1 MNKLKSFVAVATCT
15 ILISLSAD
23 TALAATY
30 KVAPKDSLYTISQL
44 FNTTTDKLVANNSLK
59 TTEIYPGQKLDVP
72 SKKCTLKKG
81 DTLSKIAKKYN
92 VSVKTIKQANH
103 LTSSKIIIGKTLLI
117 PAAQADSASK
127 PAANPSTPVSSSS
140 KAVIHYTA
148 SEVDLLARLITAEA
162 DGESY
167 NAMVGVGG
175 VVVNR
180 VQSTEWPNSISGV
193 VNQVSGGYYQF
204 TPVKNGWI
212 NKPATD
218 LAKKAAM
225 AAINGSDTSKG
236 AMFYFDDTSTNQW
249 LWSKA
254 ITTQIDHMVF
264 VK

>member
-1 MNKLKSFVAVATCT
+1 MNKLRSFVAVATCA
-15 ILISLSAD
+15 ILIILGAD

-44 FNTTTDKLVANNSLK
+44 FNTTTDKLVESNSLK
-59 TTEIYPGQKLDVP
+59 TTEIHPGQKLNVP
-72 SKKCTLKKG
+72 AKKYTVKKS

-92 VSVKTIKQANH
+92 VSVTAIKQANH
-103 LTSSKIIIGKTLLI
+103 LTSKKISKGKVLLI
-117 PAAQADSASK
+117 PAAASVSASK
-127 PAANPSTPVSSSS
+127 QVSSSS
-140 KAVIHYTA
+140 KAVIKYTS

-162 DGESY
+162 GGESY

-180 VQSTEWPNSISGV
+180 VQSTQWPDSISNV
-193 VNQVSGGYYQF
+193 INQVSGGYYQF

-212 NKPATD
+212 KKAATD
-218 LAKKAAM
+218 EAKKAAM

-236 AMFYFDDTSTNQW
+236 AMFYFDDSSTNQW
-249 LWSKA
+249 LWSKP
-254 ITTQIDHMVF
+254 ITVRIDHMVY